1 MTKDENMWGNIRF
14 ALLLVF
20 FVLLIFIILGK
31 YVFDVPMK
39 ESSDLIKDINHS
51 ESIFDEQRMH
61 AEQSAEIWI
70 QIDSLDFNT
79 YQVQRM
85 DEVKGKIFNLQEIY
99 VRNGMNSRYMF
110 GPLSSKTLKF
120 QFDIREELSAL
131 EYNNELIEKDLE
143 ECKANL

>member
-20 FVLLIFIILGK
+20 SVLLIFIILGK

-79 YQVQRM
+79 YQV
-85 DEVKGKIFNLQEIY
+85 
-99 VRNGMNSRYMF
+99 
-110 GPLSSKTLKF
+110 
-120 QFDIREELSAL
+120 
-131 EYNNELIEKDLE
+131 
-143 ECKANL
+143 

>member
-20 FVLLIFIILGK
+20 SVLLIFIILGK

-99 VRNGMNSRYMF
+99 VRNGMNSRYML